1 MRNYKT
7 QMEAAKK
14 GIVTPEMETVA
25 KKENMDVNELMALVA
40 AGQVAIPANVN
51 HTALSAEGIGKGLKT
66 KINVNLGISGDA
78 KNYDIEMQKADMAI
92 KFGAEAIMDLS
103 NYGITMIPLGAR
115 TRSSASAICT
125 VRRSWICGL
134 LAYTSTVRASLL

>member
-40 AGQVAIPANVN
+40 AGQVAIPANETILHSLPRVSVK
-51 HTALSAEGIGKGLKT
+51 ALKL
-66 KINVNLGISGDA
+66 
-78 KNYDIEMQKADMAI
+78 
-92 KFGAEAIMDLS
+92 
-103 NYGITMIPLGAR
+103 R
-115 TRSSASAICT
+115 
-125 VRRSWICGL
+125 
-134 LAYTSTVRASLL
+134 

>member
-1 MRNYKT
+1 
-7 QMEAAKK
+7 MEAAKK

-66 KINVNLGISGDA
+66 KIFSLNALPRTLIR
-78 KNYDIEMQKADMAI
+78 
-92 KFGAEAIMDLS
+92 L
-103 NYGITMIPLGAR
+103 PLF
-115 TRSSASAICT
+115 
-125 VRRSWICGL
+125 
-134 LAYTSTVRASLL
+134 

>member
-40 AGQVAIPANVN
+40 AGQV
-51 HTALSAEGIGKGLKT
+51 
-66 KINVNLGISGDA
+66 
-78 KNYDIEMQKADMAI
+78 
-92 KFGAEAIMDLS
+92 
-103 NYGITMIPLGAR
+103 
-115 TRSSASAICT
+115 RSLPT
-125 VRRSWICGL
+125 
-134 LAYTSTVRASLL
+134 

>member
-1 MRNYKT
+1 
-7 QMEAAKK
+7 MEAAKK

-78 KNYDIEMQKADMAI
+78 LRIMTLRCRKWIWLSSLAQK
-92 KFGAEAIMDLS
+92 L
-103 NYGITMIPLGAR
+103 
-115 TRSSASAICT
+115 
-125 VRRSWICGL
+125 SWICQTTARPIL
-134 LAYTSTVRASLL
+134 SEKS

>member
-51 HTALSAEGIGKGLKT
+51 HTALSAAAAGGGK
-66 KINVNLGISGDA
+66 
-78 KNYDIEMQKADMAI
+78 
-92 KFGAEAIMDLS
+92 
-103 NYGITMIPLGAR
+103 
-115 TRSSASAICT
+115 
-125 VRRSWICGL
+125 L
-134 LAYTSTVRASLL
+134 LRIL

>member
-1 MRNYKT
+1 
-7 QMEAAKK
+7 MEAAKK

-78 KNYDIEMQKADMAI
+78 KNYDRRLCEVSAKDLFFRLKSELDSQTFGKVIEVI
-92 KFGAEAIMDLS
+92 KE
-103 NYGITMIPLGAR
+103 YGE
-115 TRSSASAICT
+115 
-125 VRRSWICGL
+125 
-134 LAYTSTVRASLL
+134 

>member
-40 AGQVAIPANVN
+40 AGQVAIL
-51 HTALSAEGIGKGLKT
+51 LSLPRVSVKVLK
-66 KINVNLGISGDA
+66 L
-78 KNYDIEMQKADMAI
+78 
-92 KFGAEAIMDLS
+92 
-103 NYGITMIPLGAR
+103 R
-115 TRSSASAICT
+115 
-125 VRRSWICGL
+125 
-134 LAYTSTVRASLL
+134 